1 MSSDS
6 AAASVAPPASGG
18 PADATVP
25 PAVPPIDVARV
36 QRRVRSTLMAG
47 QVLAGLGMGSTLSI
61 GAILAAE
68 VSGSPAFSGLAA
80 TMATLGAAI
89 AAIPLARLA
98 QRAGRAPA
106 LAMGA
111 VTAALGAAI
120 SIVAAGLP
128 SFPLLLVGI
137 MLIGVGTAVNLQS
150 RFAAADLAAPATR
163 GRDLSLVV
171 WATTVGAVSGPNLI
185 GPGEELGAAIGL
197 PPLSGPFLFTVVA
210 QCLAATLY
218 LVALRP
224 DPLRLALRL
233 ASDAAA
239 AAAKAGE
246 SAAEA
251 ARSDR
256 AGIRLALVALAL
268 SHATMVSV
276 MAMTPVHL
284 TDHGASLVIVG
295 FTISLHIAGMYALSP
310 VFGILADRLGRWWT
324 ILIGQSLLVTSLLVT
339 ALGAENE
346 AAVVVGLIL
355 LGLGWSASTVSA
367 SALLTES
374 TAPARRPV
382 IQGRSDLLMSGS
394 GAVGGLLAGPT
405 LAALGYSGLSLVTL
419 ALTAVVIALLL
430 ATPRGPARAA
440 PAATVR
446 PAPAAAGGDAPRR

>member
-1 MSSDS
+1 MSPDP
-6 AAASVAPPASGG
+6 AAASAAPAPAARTADGG
-18 PADATVP
+18 MP
-25 PAVPPIDVARV
+25 PAVPPIDVASV
-36 QRRVRSTLMAG
+36 QRRARSTLMAG

-80 TMATLGAAI
+80 TMATLGAAL

-98 QRAGRAPA
+98 GRAGRARA
-106 LAMGA
+106 LATGALTAAAGA
-111 VTAALGAAI
+111 VLAI
-120 SIVAAGLP
+120 IAAGLP

-185 GPGEELGAAIGL
+185 GPGEQLGAAIGL

-210 QCLAATLY
+210 QIAAATLY

-224 DPLRLALRL
+224 DPLRLALQL
-233 ASDAAA
+233 ARDAAA
-239 AAAKAGE
+239 AAAEAGE
-246 SAAEA
+246 SVTQA

-324 ILIGQSLLVTSLLVT
+324 ILFGQSLLVASLLFT

-355 LGLGWSASTVSA
+355 LGLGWSASTVA
-367 SALLTES
+367 GSALLTES
-374 TAPARRPV
+374 TAPERRPV

-405 LAALGYSGLSLVTL
+405 LAALGYSGLSFVTL
-419 ALTAVVIALLL
+419 GLVAIVVTLLVL
-430 ATPRGPARAA
+430 TPR
-440 PAATVR
+440 
-446 PAPAAAGGDAPRR
+446 AAGGASPRR

>member
-1 MSSDS
+1 MSPDP
-6 AAASVAPPASGG
+6 AAASAAPAPAARTADGG
-18 PADATVP
+18 MP
-25 PAVPPIDVARV
+25 PAVPPIDVASV

-80 TMATLGAAI
+80 TMATLGAAL

-98 QRAGRAPA
+98 GRAGRARA
-106 LAMGA
+106 LATGALTAAAGA
-111 VTAALGAAI
+111 VLAI
-120 SIVAAGLP
+120 IAAGLP

-150 RFAAADLAAPATR
+150 RFAAADVAAPATR

-185 GPGEELGAAIGL
+185 GPGEQLGAAIGL

-210 QCLAATLY
+210 QISAATLY

-224 DPLRLALRL
+224 DPLRLALQL
-233 ASDAAA
+233 ARDAAA
-239 AAAKAGE
+239 AAAEAGE
-246 SAAEA
+246 SVTQA

-324 ILIGQSLLVTSLLVT
+324 ILFGQSLLVASLLVT

-355 LGLGWSASTVSA
+355 LGLGWSASTVA
-367 SALLTES
+367 GSALLTES
-374 TAPARRPV
+374 TAPERRPV

-405 LAALGYSGLSLVTL
+405 LAALGYSGLSFVTL
-419 ALTAVVIALLL
+419 GLVAIVVTLLL
-430 ATPRGPARAA
+430 LTPR
-440 PAATVR
+440 
-446 PAPAAAGGDAPRR
+446 AAGGASPRR